1 MNAQERLEAA
11 IARGKDKEPGSRA
24 RAPAMPPFKRT
35 ELAPDAPAPRTREM
49 IQERGYELS
58 TRATEAWAARLEGRP
73 IVDVAHEM
81 GVSLETA
88 KALIKEAHAAIAEDL
103 KEALDLNRQLDLGRI
118 DGLLQS
124 YYPTARQG
132 DIDSANVVLKCLSH
146 RAKLTGIEPPPQPGR
161 TNEPQSVLIW
171 IQNQMPAINKIVDAL
186 PIE

>member
-11 IARGKDKEPGSRA
+11 IARSKAKEPRG
-24 RAPAMPPFKRT
+24 RAPAMPAFRRT
-35 ELAPDAPAPRTREM
+35 ELCPDAPAPRVREF

-58 TRATEAWAARLEGRP
+58 TRATEAWAARLEGRA

-124 YYPTARQG
+124 YYPQARQG
-132 DIDSANVVLKCLSH
+132 DIDSANVVLKCLGH

-161 TNEPQSVLIW
+161 TNEPVNVLIW
-171 IQNQMPAINKIVDAL
+171 LQNQMPAINRIVDAL